1 MRICILYFSSKH
13 NKYSC
18 LFLDGKDITSLMIA
32 FAWNSELHEYLSFI
46 LKFLNIIGMYL
57 RYSNFTFSVYLSIYF

>member
-18 LFLDGKDITSLMIA
+18 LFLDEKDITCLMIA
-32 FAWNSELHEYLSFI
+32 SQLNGENVRAGMNAGQWVLLDMELEC
-46 LKFLNIIGMYL
+46 
-57 RYSNFTFSVYLSIYF
+57 

>member
-1 MRICILYFSSKH
+1 
-13 NKYSC
+13 
-18 LFLDGKDITSLMIA
+18 MIA